1 MLGTSSTH
9 RLRRDMPALNSKE
22 EGPEA
27 ENCQRSREKL
37 QVTLEVSTIPG
48 HAMCL
53 SGEYAWEGYKIICQ
67 KLLFSSKTHRPPP
80 LCPLAFHHCNERLQ
94 GSAFEKG
101 KVLFWLEVL
110 KFFAHDRGAY
120 GRRVD
125 HPEDMWQ
132 RELHLRLGT
141 KERGG
146 ECLPQSTQG
155 GAIPKDLRP
164 PIRPHLLKSTPPLN
178 STKLR
183 TKLLT
188 CRSLDDVPDYSN
200 NQNSLHDYL
209 SGQLSP
215 ALHHQ

>member
-1 MLGTSSTH
+1 MPCVSVENMLGRDTRSFVKSYCSP
-9 RLRRDMPALNSKE
+9 RRHTDHHH
-22 EGPEA
+22 
-27 ENCQRSREKL
+27 CVR
-37 QVTLEVSTIPG
+37 
-48 HAMCL
+48 
-53 SGEYAWEGYKIICQ
+53 
-67 KLLFSSKTHRPPP
+67 
-80 LCPLAFHHCNERLQ
+80 LAFHHCNERLQ
-94 GSAFEKG
+94 GSAFKKG

-164 PIRPHLLKSTPPLN
+164 PIRPHLLKSTLPSN
-178 STKLR
+178 SIKLR
-183 TKLLT
+183 TKPLT

-200 NQNSLHDYL
+200 NQNSLPGYL